1 MSSRPNI
8 MLRLAMGAVAGC
20 CIQTAV
26 AAEPPPVLP
35 GHGYPGKIEPYD
47 ETAELKNKLAQFDL
61 TAGWFRRAA
70 LSSSGA
76 YMFYP
81 DRCPANELPY
91 LLFSPKRDRKP
102 VPMVV
107 YFGGN
112 GEHGTNLVDQFRQMT
127 VFEKV
132 TAPDFQKRHPCY
144 IFAPMLPKGGA
155 IRSAQPAGHAS
166 NLADLVSDA
175 MYAVI
180 ASLNSPPVDTN
191 RLYVT
196 GLSWGGAAAFEMAC
210 SYPGRFAACV
220 PVSCIQSPGRIP
232 KKQPGNFWMLYNE
245 TAYQS
250 EWSQMAIRD
259 IAQTV
264 RDGGC
269 DFRQSTFPD
278 TGHDAWSKAW
288 REDGVWDWTF
298 SKTADGS
305 PVGAAGAASG
315 PHPAAPG
322 RTAGAFLEDATCTSS
337 KPGMDEGHGPER
349 AADGLEATCYISEE
363 PMGRGDWWMIEFASS
378 VKGRITVHSGT
389 RGGEGRLSTGRVE
402 TSRDGRFW
410 NRAGMFSRRTGDC
423 VFTQRSEIR
432 FLRVLPEPVK
442 PETLTLREITV
453 ELQ

>member
-1 MSSRPNI
+1 

-26 AAEPPPVLP
+26 AAEPETVAP

-47 ETAELKNKLAQFDL
+47 ETAELKNKMAQFDL

-191 RLYVT
+191 
-196 GLSWGGAAAFEMAC
+196 
-210 SYPGRFAACV
+210 
-220 PVSCIQSPGRIP
+220 
-232 KKQPGNFWMLYNE
+232 
-245 TAYQS
+245 
-250 EWSQMAIRD
+250 
-259 IAQTV
+259 
-264 RDGGC
+264 
-269 DFRQSTFPD
+269 
-278 TGHDAWSKAW
+278 
-288 REDGVWDWTF
+288 
-298 SKTADGS
+298 
-305 PVGAAGAASG
+305 
-315 PHPAAPG
+315 
-322 RTAGAFLEDATCTSS
+322 
-337 KPGMDEGHGPER
+337 
-349 AADGLEATCYISEE
+349 
-363 PMGRGDWWMIEFASS
+363 
-378 VKGRITVHSGT
+378 
-389 RGGEGRLSTGRVE
+389 
-402 TSRDGRFW
+402 
-410 NRAGMFSRRTGDC
+410 
-423 VFTQRSEIR
+423 
-432 FLRVLPEPVK
+432 
-442 PETLTLREITV
+442 
-453 ELQ
+453 